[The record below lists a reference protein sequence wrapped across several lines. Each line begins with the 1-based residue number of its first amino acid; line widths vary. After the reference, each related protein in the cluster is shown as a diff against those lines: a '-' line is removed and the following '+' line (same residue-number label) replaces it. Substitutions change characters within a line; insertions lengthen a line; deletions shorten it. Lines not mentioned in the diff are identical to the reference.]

1 MSGRRT
7 DLNRLKRIYP
17 YIRRKPVYGEVGS
30 GAGGGGGQLTDF
42 LEIETAEIPWLGSS
56 SITHTF
62 TTVFTDVPKVVAI
75 SKNDNINVYIEEV
88 TLTGVTLSASAPS
101 NEFVYIHAINV
112 L

>member
-7 DLNRLKRIYP
+7 DLNRLRKIYP
-17 YIRRKPVYGEVGS
+17 YIRRKPVYGQVGS
-30 GAGGGGGQLTDF
+30 GAGGGGQLTDF
-42 LEIETAEIPWLGSS
+42 LEIETAEIPWSGAST
-56 SITHTF
+56 ITHTF
-62 TTVFTDVPKVVAI
+62 TTTFTDIPKVVAI

-88 TLTGVTLSASAPS
+88 TLTSVTISASATS